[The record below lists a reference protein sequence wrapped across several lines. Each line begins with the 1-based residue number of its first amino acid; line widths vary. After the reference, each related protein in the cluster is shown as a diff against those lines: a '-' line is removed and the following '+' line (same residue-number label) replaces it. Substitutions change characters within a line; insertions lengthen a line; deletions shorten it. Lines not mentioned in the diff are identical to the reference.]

1 MQGDESQTPEP
12 NATQIHSRVRP
23 RPVVRLNRKAIG
35 ALIGCILALVALS
48 LKLGATTGD
57 AKTNAER
64 EPPRN
69 GYMAH
74 PPGLNELPGDYDQI
88 PKPKMVVAQDLPG
101 PAPET
106 PVPPPPPPPR
116 PRAYRQARVS
126 DGQRE
131 AEAARTSGLFFQS
144 SPRPQRRQRLQMA
157 SNGTPGA
164 PPSRGL
170 SSDGLAMLKTLAQ
183 KPQRDQDQNRQVD
196 KEDFLRQAGQAN
208 VPIYLDDRVHDPAS
222 PNLVQAG
229 TIIPTVLIS
238 GINSDLPGM
247 ITAQVREPVYDT
259 ISGEILLIP
268 QGTRALGQYDSKV
281 VYGQRRVLVAWHRLI
296 MPNGT
301 SIRLDGMQG
310 IDLAGYAGVKDKV
323 NNHWGRVFGSV
334 ILSSVLSVGAR
345 VSAGTVSSD
354 RGVSPGEQ
362 FALEA
367 GGNFNRVG
375 QDLVR
380 KNLNIQPT
388 LEIRPG
394 FAMNILVHKDMVMR
408 PYDASQDMGGF
419 PAMRRGR

>member
-1 MQGDESQTPEP
+1 
-12 NATQIHSRVRP
+12 
-23 RPVVRLNRKAIG
+23 VVRLNRKAIG
-35 ALIGCILALVALS
+35 VLIGCILALVALS
-48 LKLGATTGD
+48 LKWRATSSD
-57 AKTNAER
+57 AKTPTDHELTR
-64 EPPRN
+64 S
-69 GYMAH
+69 GYMVQ
-74 PPGLNELPGDYDQI
+74 PPGLHELPGDYDQI
-88 PKPKMVVAQDLPG
+88 PKPNPAIVPALPG
-101 PAPET
+101 PTPESPAPT
-106 PVPPPPPPPR
+106 PSPPPGVQPH
-116 PRAYRQARVS
+116 ASRQPQVS
-126 DGQRE
+126 AAQRE

-144 SPRPQRRQRLQMA
+144 SPRPQQRQRLQMA
-157 SNGTPGA
+157 SHDASGA
-164 PPSRGL
+164 PPARGL
-170 SSDGLAMLKTLAQ
+170 SSDHLGMLQTLAH
-183 KPQRDQDQNRQVD
+183 KPQHHQDQNRQGD
-196 KEDFLRQAGQAN
+196 KEAFLRQASQAN

-238 GINSDLPGM
+238 GINADLPGM

-301 SIRLDGMQG
+301 SISLGGMPG

-323 NNHWGRVFGSV
+323 NHHWGRVFGSV

-354 RGVSPGEQ
+354 QGISPGEQ

-367 GGNFNRVG
+367 GGNFNQVG

-408 PYDASQDMGGF
+408 PYDASQDQGVF
-419 PAMRRGR
+419 PSRHRGR

>member
-1 MQGDESQTPEP
+1 MQGPASQTPEP
-12 NATQIHSRVRP
+12 NVTQLHSRVRP

-48 LKLGATTGD
+48 LKWRATTSD
-57 AKTNAER
+57 AKTRTEH
-64 EPPRN
+64 EHSRN

-74 PPGLNELPGDYDQI
+74 PPGLHELPGDYDQL
-88 PKPKMVVAQDLPG
+88 PKPNTVIAPELPG
-101 PAPET
+101 PAPE
-106 PVPPPPPPPR
+106 PPPPPPR
-116 PRAYRQARVS
+116 VESHAYHQTRVS
-126 DGQRE
+126 EAQRE

-144 SPRPQRRQRLQMA
+144 SPRPQRRQQLQMA
-157 SNGTPGA
+157 SHETSGV
-164 PPSRGL
+164 PPARGL
-170 SSDGLAMLKTLAQ
+170 LPDRLDMLKTLAH
-183 KPQRDQDQNRQVD
+183 KPQHDQDQNRQVD
-196 KEDFLRQAGQAN
+196 KEAFLRQAGQAH

-238 GINSDLPGM
+238 GINADLPGM

-301 SIRLDGMQG
+301 SISLGGMPG

-323 NNHWGRVFGSV
+323 NHHWGRVFGSV

-345 VSAGTVSSD
+345 VSAGTISSD
-354 RGVSPGEQ
+354 QGISPGEQ

-367 GGNFNRVG
+367 GGNFNQVG

-380 KNLNIQPT
+380 KNLNMQPT

-408 PYDASQDMGGF
+408 PYDASQDQGVF
-419 PAMRRGR
+419 PSRHRGR